1 VSMDRQRPRVPVPV
15 PVALALLLAFAPA
28 PGMATL
34 FFPPDYLSVPGE
46 QVLAMV
52 AAELDGVNGPDLAL
66 VSYQADS
73 LSVLLNNGAGGF
85 GPPVTYWA
93 GEGPSALTAGDLDGD
108 GHLDLAVAAWDDRLR
123 LFLGQGDGV
132 FAAGPDYP
140 TGDNPWKLVLADFN
154 ADGLAD
160 LACSA
165 LGGAP
170 ALFGV
175 YLNQGGG
182 DFAVAQVPTLSGQR
196 GLAAGDFDG
205 DGDLDIALAVYA
217 TDQLALHFND
227 GQGHFGAAQALAV
240 ADKPY
245 DLAASDLNGDGRA
258 DLLLIH
264 KDAQRQIWAL
274 PGLGGGLFGAPMSW
288 SADRDM
294 DQLLLADLD
303 ADGDRDLLVT
313 CSGAASVG
321 VLLQPADG
329 NWQPPFFE
337 DGGHG
342 AYAPAA
348 ADFDGDGD
356 LDLAVSSYWTD
367 QLARLDNATFATPVA
382 VSSFSAEPR
391 GAQVTLRWQVESGE
405 SPAFRLEVLPED
417 GGLTRSLEGEELT
430 GGQWRAVDASP
441 ALLAGGRF
449 VYRLFGRD
457 PGEDW
462 RELRSLAVELPA
474 TLSTLLPPWPNPA
487 SPEARVSF
495 LLTAPARASLSI
507 CDALG
512 RRLRALA
519 EGPRPAGPQEFVW
532 DGRDDAGRLLPSG
545 VYLAVLKTAGFTQ
558 SRRVVLIR

>member
-1 VSMDRQRPRVPVPV
+1 MDRRPRVPVPV
-15 PVALALLLAFAPA
+15 PVALALFLAFAPA
-28 PGMATL
+28 VGRAAL

-52 AAELDGVNGPDLAL
+52 AADFDGANGPDLAL
-66 VSYQADS
+66 VSYHADS
-73 LSVLLNNGAGGF
+73 LTVLLNGGAGVF
-85 GPPVTYWA
+85 QAPLSYWA
-93 GEGPSALTAGDLDGD
+93 GEGPSALVTGDLDGD
-108 GHLDLAVAAWDDRLR
+108 GLLDLAVASWDDRLR
-123 LFLGQGDGV
+123 LFRGQGGGL
-132 FAAGPDYP
+132 FAPGADYA

-170 ALFGV
+170 AVFSV
-175 YLNQGGG
+175 YLNLGGG
-182 DFAVAQVPTLSGQR
+182 NFAVANVPTLSGQR

-205 DGDLDIALAVYA
+205 DGDSDLALALYA
-217 TDQLALHFND
+217 TDQLALHLND

-245 DLAASDLNGDGRA
+245 DLAASDLNGDTRA

-274 PGLGGGLFGAPMSW
+274 PGLGGGLFGAPMVW

-303 ADGDRDLLVT
+303 ADRRQDLLVT
-313 CSGAASVG
+313 CSGAGSVG

-337 DGGHG
+337 DGGNG

-382 VSSFSAEPR
+382 VSSFSAEPGPAR
-391 GAQVTLRWQVESGE
+391 VTLRWLVAEGE
-405 SPAFRLEVLPED
+405 APAFRVEVAPEA
-417 GGLTRSLEGEELT
+417 GGLTRSLEGEQLT
-430 GGQWRAVDASP
+430 GGQWQAVDTSP

-449 VYRLFGRD
+449 VYRLLGRD
-457 PGEDW
+457 PGEEW
-462 RELRSLAVELPA
+462 RELRSLSVELPA
-474 TLSTLLPPWPNPA
+474 TLTTLLPPWPNPA

-495 LLTAPARASLSI
+495 LLTAPARASLTI

-558 SRRVVLIR
+558 SRRVVLVR

>member
-1 VSMDRQRPRVPVPV
+1 MDRQRPRVPVLM
-15 PVALALLLAFAPA
+15 PVALALGLTLAAAPSA
-28 PGMATL
+28 GAL

-46 QVLAMV
+46 QVLSMV
-52 AAELDGVNGPDLAL
+52 AADFDGERGPDLAL

-73 LSVLLNNGAGGF
+73 LTVLLNNGAGAF
-85 GPPVTYWA
+85 QVPVSYWV
-93 GEGPSALTAGDLDGD
+93 GDGPSALAAGDLDGD
-108 GHLDLAVAAWDDRLR
+108 GRLDLAVASWDDRLR
-123 LFLGQGDGV
+123 LFLGQGDGT
-132 FAAGPDYP
+132 FAAGADYP
-140 TGDNPWKLVLADFN
+140 TGDNPWRLVLADFN

-160 LACSA
+160 LACSS

-170 ALFGV
+170 AVFSV
-175 YLNQGGG
+175 FLNQGGG
-182 DFAVAQVPTLSGQR
+182 AFAVTQVPTLSGQR
-196 GLAAGDFDG
+196 GLAAADFDG

-217 TDQLALHFND
+217 TDQLALHFNN
-227 GQGHFGAAQALAV
+227 GQGQFGAAQALAV

-245 DLAASDLNGDGRA
+245 DLAASDLNGDARP

-274 PGLGGGLFGAPMSW
+274 PGLGGGLFGTPMVW

-294 DQLLLADLD
+294 DQLLLADFN
-303 ADGDRDLLVT
+303 ADRRQDLLVT
-313 CSGAASVG
+313 CSGAGSVG

-329 NWQPPFFE
+329 AWQPPFFE
-337 DGGHG
+337 SAGPG

-356 LDLAVSSYWTD
+356 LDLAVSSYWTN
-367 QLARLDNATFATPVA
+367 QLAHLDNSTFATPVA
-382 VSSFSAEPR
+382 IASFSAEPGPAR
-391 GAQVTLRWQVESGE
+391 VTLRWQVESGE
-405 SPAFRLEVLPED
+405 APAFRVDVSPEA
-417 GGLTRSLEGEELT
+417 GGLARSLEGEALV
-430 GGQWRAVDASP
+430 GGAWRAVDASP

-462 RELRSLAVELPA
+462 RELRSLAVELPV
-474 TLSTLLPPWPNPA
+474 TLSTLQPPWPNPA

-495 LLTAPARASLSI
+495 LLTAPARASLTI
-507 CDALG
+507 CDARG